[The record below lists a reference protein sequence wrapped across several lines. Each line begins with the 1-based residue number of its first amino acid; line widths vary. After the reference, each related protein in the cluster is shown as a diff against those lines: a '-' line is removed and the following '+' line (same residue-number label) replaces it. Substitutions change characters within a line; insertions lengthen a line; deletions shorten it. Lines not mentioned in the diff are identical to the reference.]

1 MQSESVR
8 LAALQTA
15 PFTSTAHQAKS
26 SQSSLIFLFLFFK
39 KKKRYEMQNMLFS
52 STFLLPLRIKSRAW
66 VYQLLYG

>member
-26 SQSSLIFLFLFFK
+26 SQSSLIFLYLKK

>member
-26 SQSSLIFLFLFFK
+26 SQSSLIFLYLK

>member
-26 SQSSLIFLFLFFK
+26 SQSSLIFLYFK

>member
-26 SQSSLIFLFLFFK
+26 SQSSLIFLYFKK